1 MSTKSKEFNISSIVN
16 EINIDV
22 EKQMQEIDWGK
33 SAIDIN
39 RMVKLSKF
47 NKRKHVNFFDFS
59 LQFMTSIVAF
69 TLIIGVLLG
78 YFLSIKNV
86 TNINPS
92 KYQTSPKITLTR
104 LESTLNKREINI
116 YFAQAHLLLTEIM
129 EVCVDNTIK
138 IDTKY
143 LNNRRVKKLLK
154 KNRYFN
160 KNSSDSQWLV
170 SRNLLG
176 KIEWVLL
183 EILMADGEL
192 GCEIQKKLQKYITKE
207 RLLFK
212 LRLLSSEASFSE
224 V

>member
-1 MSTKSKEFNISSIVN
+1 MNTKSKEFNISSIVN

-22 EKQMQEIDWGK
+22 EKQMQEIDWEK

-39 RMVKLSKF
+39 RTVKLSKF
-47 NKRKHVNFFDFS
+47 NKKKHTNYFNFS
-59 LQFMTSIVAF
+59 LRFAIPIATLI
-69 TLIIGVLLG
+69 LIIGVSLG
-78 YFLSIKNV
+78 YFLSIR
-86 TNINPS
+86 NITQTNPS
-92 KYQTSPKITLTR
+92 QYQTSAKITLAR

-116 YFAQAHLLLTEIM
+116 YFSQAHLLLTEIM

-192 GCEIQKKLQKYITKE
+192 GCEIQKKLQKYITNE